1 MLACLLSGYANL
13 LAGAASPS
21 GMVKRRA
28 EDNFEIGVHIAAT
41 PGSVIFQNEMMQLLQ
56 YTPTTETVYK
66 RPILYVPPLVNKYYI
81 LDLQPKSSLIKWLV
95 DQGHTVFVISW
106 VNPGQSLADKG
117 IWDYLRQGPIAALDA
132 VELETGKSTVVNHYL
147 MDRVAPASD
156 LLFWFADGAHIPK
169 AFLLE
174 YARAMIRENLLHQ
187 PGGVVINGTPIDLGK
202 VKVPVTVIS
211 LKDDHVSAGL
221 VNPPAANKHGFWVND
236 ELPETPQEW
245 FDGAKKHEGSWWPN
259 W

>member
-1 MLACLLSGYANL
+1 M
-13 LAGAASPS
+13 
-21 GMVKRRA
+21 
-28 EDNFEIGVHIAAT
+28 D
-41 PGSVIFQNEMMQLLQ
+41 
-56 YTPTTETVYK
+56 
-66 RPILYVPPLVNKYYI
+66 
-81 LDLQPKSSLIKWLV
+81 
-95 DQGHTVFVISW
+95 
-106 VNPGQSLADKG
+106 ADKLQALFSVVRSNDL
-117 IWDYLRQGPIAALDA
+117 IW
-132 VELETGKSTVVNHYL
+132 SSVVNHYL

-211 LKDDHVSAGL
+211 LKDDHVSAWQATYDGAKLFGGKSRFVLGGSGHNAGL
-221 VNPPAANKHGFWVND
+221 VNPPAANKHGYWVND

-259 W
+259 WQQWLVANNGGAKVPARAPGTGKLPVIEAAPGSYVRMQ